1 LIDILKNY
9 FDWKMWRYTHLKIQD
24 PVRINIGD
32 SRISTTERSSANS
45 ASFQKI
51 ISSYSKDLTDDHLL
65 QQLLQEID
73 QQGQQLSEK
82 RTFHVLRKYK
92 DLVKQ
97 FMGEVSKNG
106 TGLYQ
111 AETWDPYGGNKTLKT
126 IQVLDRKLMELTDQ
140 VLNQQKNGLSLLER
154 IGEIK
159 GLLINL
165 YT

>member
-1 LIDILKNY
+1 
-9 FDWKMWRYTHLKIQD
+9 MGD
-24 PVRINIGD
+24 PRPLT
-32 SRISTTERSSANS
+32 SERTATNT
-45 ASFQKI
+45 AAFQKI
-51 ISSYSKDLTDDHLL
+51 MNSYSNELTQDHL
-65 QQLLQEID
+65 QQLMQDID
-73 QQGQQLSEK
+73 QQGQMLSEK
-82 RTFHVLRKYK
+82 RTFNELRKYK

-111 AETWDPYGGNKTLKT
+111 TETWDPYGGNKTLKT
-126 IQVLDRKLMELTDQ
+126 VQVLDRKLMELTDH
-140 VLNQQKNGLSLLER
+140 VLSQQSAGLSILER